1 MSIDAGSRL
10 EVGPTK
16 TGLIQM
22 SKREQELLSR
32 VAALDAALRRS
43 LAELSALYGTDARA
57 KLRTIRDEL
66 IRKLEEGAILA
77 ERELD
82 HAKIVRPSVEAIEV
96 AFEEFV

>member
-66 IRKLEEGAILA
+66 IRN
-77 ERELD
+77 ER
-82 HAKIVRPSVEAIEV
+82 AIEEAAQAKLRGEAVV
-96 AFEEFV
+96 ATAAV